1 MDLVEK
7 AQQFLADEQELL
19 ADFLL
24 DMENVEDSGK
34 NYAKAAALW
43 AVQTARVAAIK
54 DVLEL
59 FDIPAEE
66 EYEENECERS
76 EVIL

>member
-1 MDLVEK
+1 MDLVVK
-7 AQQFLADEQELL
+7 AQQFLAEEQELL

-24 DMENVEDSGK
+24 DMESVEDSGK

-59 FDIPAEE
+59 LEVPVEK
-66 EYEENECERS
+66 ER
-76 EVIL
+76 

>member
-1 MDLVEK
+1 MDLVVK
-7 AQQFLADEQELL
+7 AQQFLAEEQELL

-54 DVLEL
+54 DVLVLME
-59 FDIPAEE
+59 IPEE
-66 EYEENECERS
+66 EK
-76 EVIL
+76 L